1 MSQAEIASGTFT
13 PANEFPSKGHLL
25 RDFSLETTSGN
36 RINLSDY
43 RGRASLVLV
52 FPGDEDGSSKLLS
65 DLAMRSAEIKQ
76 EEAEVLAITGPG
88 HDRVQESQD
97 EANVPYAGLIDRDGR
112 LHEQFGAVDA
122 QGRACAAVY
131 ITDHFAEVFAVYR
144 SRDGQKLPTFTE
156 ILSWLEFVNSQCPE
170 CEAPEWPI

>member
-1 MSQAEIASGTFT
+1 MSQAEIAGGTFT

-25 RDFSLETTSGN
+25 RDFSLQTTSGN
-36 RINLSDY
+36 KIKLSDY

-52 FPGDEDGSSKLLS
+52 FPGDEDWSSKLLS
-65 DLAMRSAEIKQ
+65 DLAIRSAEIKQ
-76 EEAEVLAITGPG
+76 EEAEVLLITWPG
-88 HDRVQESQD
+88 HGRVQESQD
-97 EANVPYAGLIDRDGR
+97 QANVPYAVLIDRDGR

-122 QGRACAAVY
+122 QGRACPALYV
-131 ITDHFAEVFAVYR
+131 TDQFAEVFAVYR

>member
-1 MSQAEIASGTFT
+1 MSQAEIAGGTFT

-25 RDFSLETTSGN
+25 RDFRLDTARGKK
-36 RINLSDY
+36 INLSDY

-52 FPGDEDGSSKLLS
+52 FTDDEDASSKLLS
-65 DLAMRSAEIKQ
+65 DLAIHDAEVKQ
-76 EEAEVLAITGPG
+76 QEAEVLVIGWPG
-88 HDRVQESQD
+88 HDRVQENVGQD
-97 EANVPYAGLIDRDGR
+97 HVPYAVLIDEDGR

-122 QGRACAAVY
+122 QGRACSAVY
-131 ITDHFAEVFAVYR
+131 ITDRFAEVFTAYR
-144 SRDGQKLPTFTE
+144 RRDGQKLPTFTE